1 MRWLVL
7 TISAALA
14 VPLAAEPASAHHL
27 RNWICCGCPALHT
40 PRHHHHTHAPAGSFG
55 SSQTFN
61 ATGFGGVGFGSTG
74 FGSTGFGSTGFGSTG
89 FGWVPMTF
97 PAQPGS
103 NNSNNN
109 TGFGAADDG
118 FGFDPFTIAALT
130 KMGIDI
136 VGMIREKR
144 EARAN
149 KGGNPFPAP
158 GTPPGTAAPGAT
170 LPTAEL
176 AKIHEKLD
184 AIIVNQS
191 VATSE
196 ILKTIKASDEKLD
209 KALKQLDTIKA
220 QTEKVK

>member
-1 MRWLVL
+1 MRWLVV

-14 VPLAAEPASAHHL
+14 VPLAAEQASAHHL

-40 PRHHHHTHAPAGSFG
+40 PRHHNYSPAGSFG
-55 SSQTFN
+55 SSQTYN
-61 ATGFGGVGFGSTG
+61 ATGFGAVGFGST
-74 FGSTGFGSTGFGSTG
+74 TLGSTG

-109 TGFGAADDG
+109 SGFGAADDG

-149 KGGNPFPAP
+149 KGSNPFPAP
-158 GTPPGTAAPGAT
+158 GTTPGAAAPGAT
-170 LPTAEL
+170 LPTAEF